1 MSATT
6 LVEFKPVK
14 DYAAWA
20 KLPVAKKLATW
31 KASIITEHPF
41 ELSKCTM
48 FTTADGEKVTRY
60 DGQGWLV
67 ISEATK
73 EKIADN
79 PEIKSRMRL
88 VERHPLI
95 VNKDTKGENIF
106 QLVAPGGV
114 TPAELEDIWS

>member
-14 DYAAWA
+14 TYAAWTA
-20 KLPVAKKLATW
+20 LPTAKKLAMW
-31 KASIITEHPF
+31 KASIISEHSF
-41 ELSKCTM
+41 ELGKCTI
-48 FTTADGEKVTRY
+48 FTTEDGEKVTRY
-60 DGQGWLV
+60 DNQGWLV
-67 ISEATK
+67 ISEGTK
-73 EKIADN
+73 EKIADK

-88 VERHPLI
+88 VERRPLI
-95 VNKDTKGENIF
+95 ISKDTKGENIF